1 MLMANDNAYAEEDL
15 ILSDFIGKRERWT
28 QKREELYASL
38 VRKGVNIETA
48 QSGDMTVVSVGLH
61 GVSVSAIN
69 HEPYVAL
76 SESMVRLVKF
86 LKYTEANNVIIGK
99 KNIPFSSA
107 FYWMMKGLDARRT
120 SWPKG
125 SYISMFRGSIGSK
138 EKLFEFLPEE
148 EFDIVEGCD
157 VIVMPR
163 LVMMNGDLQ
172 AQTDWFATGVDIIAT
187 DWEAF

>member
-125 SYISMFRGSIGSK
+125 LYIDVPWQHWQQRKALRILAGRGIRYCGR
-138 EKLFEFLPEE
+138 
-148 EFDIVEGCD
+148 VRCD
-157 VIVMPR
+157 
-163 LVMMNGDLQ
+163 GD
-172 AQTDWFATGVDIIAT
+172 ASPGNDEW
-187 DWEAF
+187 

>member
-15 ILSDFIGKRERWT
+15 ILSGFIGKRERWT
-28 QKREELYASL
+28 KKREELYASL

-107 FYWMMKGLDARRT
+107 F
-120 SWPKG
+120 
-125 SYISMFRGSIGSK
+125 
-138 EKLFEFLPEE
+138 
-148 EFDIVEGCD
+148 
-157 VIVMPR
+157 
-163 LVMMNGDLQ
+163 
-172 AQTDWFATGVDIIAT
+172 TG
-187 DWEAF
+187 

>member
-1 MLMANDNAYAEEDL
+1 MLTANDNAYAEADL
-15 ILSDFIGKRERWT
+15 ILSDFIGQRERWT

-61 GVSVSAIN
+61 GVSVSAAN
-69 HEPYVAL
+69 HEPHVAL
-76 SESMVRLVKF
+76 SESMARLIKF
-86 LKYTEANNVIIGK
+86 LKQTEANNVFIAK
-99 KNIPFSSA
+99 KNINFSA
-107 FYWMMKGLDARRT
+107 AMFWMMKGLDARRA

-125 SYISMFRGSIGSK
+125 SYLSMFRGSIGSK

-148 EFDIVEGCD
+148 AFDIVEGCD
-157 VIVMPR
+157 VMVMPR

>member
-1 MLMANDNAYAEEDL
+1 MLMASDNAYAEEDL

-48 QSGDMTVVSVGLH
+48 KSGDMTVVSVGLH
-61 GVSVSAIN
+61 GVSVSAAN

-76 SESMVRLVKF
+76 SESMVRLIKF

-107 FYWMMKGLDARRT
+107 FYWIMKGLDARRA

-125 SYISMFRGSIGSK
+125 SYISMFRGCVDSK
-138 EKLFEFLPEE
+138 EKLVDFLPEE
-148 EFDIVEGCD
+148 VFDIVEGCD
-157 VIVMPR
+157 VMVMPR
-163 LVMMNGDLQ
+163 LVMMDGDLQ
-172 AQTDWFATGVDIIAT
+172 ARSDWFAAGVDIIAT
-187 DWEAF
+187 DWEVF

>member
-28 QKREELYASL
+28 KKREELYASL

-48 QSGDMTVVSVGLH
+48 QSGDMTV
-61 GVSVSAIN
+61 VSVSAIN

-148 EFDIVEGCD
+148 AFDIVEGCD
-157 VIVMPR
+157 VMVMPR

>member
-1 MLMANDNAYAEEDL
+1 MANDNAYTEEDL

-28 QKREELYASL
+28 QKREEIYASL

-86 LKYTEANNVIIGK
+86 LKYKEANNVIIGK

-148 EFDIVEGCD
+148 AFDIVEGCD
-157 VIVMPR
+157 VMVMPR